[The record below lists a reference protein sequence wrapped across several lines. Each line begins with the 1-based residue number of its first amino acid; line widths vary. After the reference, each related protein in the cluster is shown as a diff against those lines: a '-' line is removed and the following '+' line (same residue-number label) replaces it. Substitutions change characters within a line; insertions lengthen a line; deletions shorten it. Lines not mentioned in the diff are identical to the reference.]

1 MMSKKQWLIDLS
13 VYLAWFPL
21 VALLFWIVL
30 QIHTAV
36 EIGLIVFY
44 VRDNPARVGF
54 ADVID
59 KYSFAFIVCIWIVG
73 IIIIE
78 GYLKNGTRKKT
89 VFIRFTRIFGPAML
103 LLFLV
108 EVFNLLMLEKAT
120 AGWQRWLTIAGEL
133 LIGGAITY
141 YGFIHLG
148 RKKKTGLLQS

>member
-1 MMSKKQWLIDLS
+1 MMSKKQWLTDLS
-13 VYLAWFPL
+13 VYLVWFPL
-21 VALLFWIVL
+21 VALLFWVGL
-30 QIHTAV
+30 QLHTAI

-59 KYSFAFIVCIWIVG
+59 KYSLAFIVCIWIVG

-78 GYLKNGTRKKT
+78 GHLKNGTLKKT
-89 VFIRFTRIFGPAML
+89 VFKRFIRIFGPAIL

-108 EVFNLLMLEKAT
+108 EVFNLLMLEKTT

-141 YGFIHLG
+141 YGFAHLG
-148 RKKKTGLLQS
+148 RKKETGLVQS